1 MPCLYV
7 ISLLWFKEVILQ
19 IWFEEEKTS
28 VQKEDLTVSW
38 QRSLSYRNQSTDL
51 HGKSMEWFLYV
62 KDLLHENVN
71 LSRIEEKTRNDF
83 WNKFWLL
90 KFSETFCE
98 ILMLDFLVHM
108 GLQLS
113 DSLVHIRLQFSLGSV
128 FIALFDS
135 F

>member
-28 VQKEDLTVSW
+28 VEKEDLTVSW
-38 QRSLSYRNQSTDL
+38 QRFLSYRNQSTDL